1 MSSVVC
7 VYTVVS
13 RSRAGKLQS
22 SMSDGHV
29 HVLSSGLSD
38 ADGMHTCAIYL
49 HVHCRTR
56 ILSGAGNPLMTTS
69 KGNLPVPYNSTLL
82 RIGK

>member
-1 MSSVVC
+1 
-7 VYTVVS
+7 
-13 RSRAGKLQS
+13 
-22 SMSDGHV
+22 MSDGHV

-69 KGNLPVPYNSTLL
+69 KGNLPVPYNSTFL